1 MQEVRLKASKAE
13 EETNLGGIRMCR
25 KTLFELFA
33 NLGDWLTKEAKNRD
47 NAIILG
53 VLSILSPIGFIFAIS
68 FIMSVYR
75 KRKK

>member
-1 MQEVRLKASKAE
+1 MQEMRLQASQTKE
-13 EETNLGGIRMCR
+13 
-25 KTLFELFA
+25 KTRVGYNMSGKVLFNLFA
-33 NLGDWLTKEAKNRD
+33 DLGDWLIDKVKKKD

-75 KRKK
+75 KRRK